1 MIATAP
7 LPTSTATAA
16 VRPVRLVLLGVNFG
30 ALIARNLASGTPH
43 IELAGLC
50 DLDLPRVTALAAE
63 LQVPTYASLD
73 EVLADPTVEAVGLF
87 TGPAGRARLIERI
100 LDAGK
105 HVMTTKPFEVDTNE
119 AIRAFAAAERTGL
132 ALHLNSPGT
141 KPASDLAIMRRWL
154 AEADLGRPVALQA
167 RTWANYHEKADGG
180 WADDPKR
187 CPGGALFRLGVYL
200 MNEFASLPGRPTSA
214 YVQHARLRTGRPT
227 PDNAQISIAYDTGAV
242 ANIFASFCVN
252 DGHPYA
258 DEIHLACERG
268 VIRRWVERTGK
279 SDMSGDHAVV
289 ELVRPGQPVERHETK
304 PGDFAGWYD
313 WIAFHDAVRGLPGAI
328 RHNAEVTLTGVR
340 LLSAMSRSIASSLPE
355 AL

>member
-1 MIATAP
+1 MTTTAPHVSATA
-7 LPTSTATAA
+7 T
-16 VRPVRLVLLGVNFG
+16 VRPVRFVLLGVNFG
-30 ALIARNLASGTPH
+30 ASIARNLSRNVPH
-43 IELAGLC
+43 IKLAGLC
-50 DLDLPRVTALAAE
+50 DLDLPKVSALAAE

-73 EVLADPTVEAVGLF
+73 EILADPTVEAVGLF
-87 TGPAGRARLIERI
+87 TGPAGRARLIERC
-100 LDAGK
+100 LNAGK
-105 HVMTTKPFEVDTNE
+105 HVMTTKPFEIETEE
-119 AIRAFAAAERTGL
+119 ARRAFAAAERTGL

-141 KPASDLAIMRRWL
+141 KPASDLMIMRRWL

-200 MNEFASLPGRPTSA
+200 LNDFAALPGQPTSA
-214 YVQHARLRTGRPT
+214 YVQHARVRTGRPT
-227 PDNAQISIAYDTGAV
+227 PDNAQISLAYDTGAV
-242 ANIFASFCVN
+242 ANIYASFCIN

-268 VIRRWVERTGK
+268 VIRRWVDRISK
-279 SDMSGDHAVV
+279 PDMSGDHAVV
-289 ELVRPGQPVERHETK
+289 ELVRPGLPVERHETL

-328 RHNAEVTLTGVR
+328 RHNAEATVAGVR
-340 LLSAMSRSIASSLPE
+340 LLNAMSRSIASGLPE
-355 AL
+355 AV